1 MGLVMERRILSVL
14 VVSAVL
20 IWIDTTVLGIALE
33 RLTDPHAGLAA
44 TPGQLQW
51 AVGAYSLLFATVLF
65 AAGAL
70 GDRFGHR
77 TILLLGLAIFGLASA
92 AAAWSPG
99 ATQLIVAR
107 ALMGAGGAMI
117 MPSSMAIIGSTFPPE
132 RRAGAIAA
140 WSASAG
146 VGVAAGPVLGGVL
159 IDHFWWGSVFLINLP
174 IVALAL
180 LGVALVVP
188 NPRSPRRRRL
198 DLFGL
203 VLSTAGLLALAYGL
217 IEGGQRAGF
226 GRWPV
231 WGSIALGLVLI
242 TAFVLSERR
251 TAEPSFDPR
260 LFRNR
265 RFAAGN
271 IALGALFLG
280 VTGQA
285 FFSTF
290 YLQGARGMTAFDAGL
305 VSLPGALGVVVG
317 APLGTRLVRRF
328 GIAAIAGGALAL
340 FTLCL
345 AANVLFTVDTALLWF
360 GAVGLLAGTAIGAA
374 VAPVTSA
381 VLAALP
387 VDRIGAGA
395 AVNNTLRQVGSV
407 LGVALL
413 GTVLA
418 NAYQRGIGPSLA
430 GLPARVGDAA
440 RPSAEATRH
449 VAASLGRPDL
459 IDAANR
465 AFVHAMHV
473 TAVSAAVLTLLG
485 TAILVGAFTTR
496 PQPVPAAPVPAG
508 PVPAGPVPAGP
519 VPAGPVPAAPVPAA
533 PVPAAPVPAAPV
545 PAALAQPD
553 GSEPVQP
560 TAQPARTQ

>member
-20 IWIDTTVLGIALE
+20 IWIDATVLGIALE
-33 RLTDPHAGLAA
+33 RLADSATGLAA

-51 AVGAYSLLFATVLF
+51 AVGAYSLLFATALF

-77 TILLLGLAIFGLASA
+77 TILLLGLAVFGLASA
-92 AAAWSPG
+92 AAAWSTD

-107 ALMGAGGAMI
+107 ALMGTGGAMI
-117 MPSSMAIIGSTFPPE
+117 MPTSMAIIGSTFPPE

-140 WSASAG
+140 WSVSAG
-146 VGVAAGPVLGGVL
+146 VGVAAGPVLGGLL
-159 IDHFWWGSVFLINLP
+159 IDRFWWGSVFLINLP
-174 IVALAL
+174 IVAAAVV
-180 LGVALVVP
+180 GVALLVP
-188 NPRSPRRRRL
+188 NPRSPHRRRL
-198 DLFGL
+198 DPFGL

-231 WGSIALGLVLI
+231 WGSIVLGLLLI
-242 TAFVLSERR
+242 AAFVLSELR

-260 LFRNR
+260 LLRNR

-285 FFSTF
+285 FYGTF
-290 YLQGARGMTAFDAGL
+290 YLQGARGLAAFDAGL
-305 VSLPGALGVVVG
+305 VTLPGAVGVIIG
-317 APLGTRLVRRF
+317 APLGARLVRRL
-328 GIAAIAGGALAL
+328 GVARIAGGAFAL

-345 AANVLFTVDTALLWF
+345 AANALFTVDTPLFWF
-360 GAVGLLAGTAIGAA
+360 GAVGLFAGAAIGAA
-374 VAPVTSA
+374 VAPVTAA

-387 VDRIGAGA
+387 VDRMGAGS

-430 GLPARVGDAA
+430 GLPGPAADAA
-440 RPSAEATRH
+440 RPSAEATRQL
-449 VAASLGRPDL
+449 AASLDRPDL
-459 IDAANR
+459 VDAANR
-465 AFVHAMHV
+465 AFIHAMHV
-473 TAVSAAVLTLLG
+473 TAVTAAVLTLLG
-485 TAILVGAFTTR
+485 TLILVAAFTARTR
-496 PQPVPAAPVPAG
+496 PASSPRGGEDAPVR
-508 PVPAGPVPAGP
+508 
-519 VPAGPVPAAPVPAA
+519 
-533 PVPAAPVPAAPV
+533 
-545 PAALAQPD
+545 
-553 GSEPVQP
+553 E
-560 TAQPARTQ
+560 TAIQHL